1 MPTPKGPHSGDN
13 WYPTPDKE
21 GSFGASIALAG
32 EEKAVHVTG
41 MAGLSKAKQQ
51 TMGSGHGK
59 SHSGNGGQVKIIKSR
74 STASV
79 ILIMIISSHLL
90 AQMRMCTAEL
100 KLGHYSS
107 SLR

>member
-1 MPTPKGPHSGDN
+1 MASRRPKWVPTPKGPHSGDN

-41 MAGLSKAKQQ
+41 MAGLSMAKQQ

-59 SHSGNGGQVKIIKSR
+59 SHSGSGGQVKNPK
-74 STASV
+74 
-79 ILIMIISSHLL
+79 
-90 AQMRMCTAEL
+90 
-100 KLGHYSS
+100 K
-107 SLR
+107 

>member
-13 WYPTPDKE
+13 WYPTPDTE

-32 EEKAVHVTG
+32 KEKAVHVTG
-41 MAGLSKAKQQ
+41 MAGLSMAKQQ

-74 STASV
+74 TWKV
-79 ILIMIISSHLL
+79 LL
-90 AQMRMCTAEL
+90 AL
-100 KLGHYSS
+100 F
-107 SLR
+107 